1 MVKLM
6 AFPKIR
12 KNFLISPF
20 TTFIQQCT
28 KGSSQCKKKKLKG
41 VQSGK
46 EEVKLSLFADN
57 IEFCLQ
63 LNYPSLVGV
72 GFPQRTQKIDI
83 LNPLLL
89 GSYLK
94 MYPTQIRRKPRERGE
109 RRGS

>member
-1 MVKLM
+1 MEVL
-6 AFPKIR
+6 ASDIR
-12 KNFLISPF
+12 
-20 TTFIQQCT
+20 Q
-28 KGSSQCKKKKLKG
+28 
-41 VQSGK
+41 GK
-46 EEVKLSLFADN
+46 EMKGIQIAEKGLKVSLFADN

-94 MYPTQIRRKPRERGE
+94 IYPTQIRRKPRERGE